1 MPPSHVPEMGLMS
14 TIYNDL
20 LQINKKE
27 NGEICEALD
36 RELRKTQVMNKY
48 LKNQVLVGKGLMT
61 LALIYVAGVI
71 ICGLIIHVCISTP
84 GELSSLCPRRHKD
97 LFS

>member
-1 MPPSHVPEMGLMS
+1 VPLTEVKRQTTVWENTLALKILMS

-48 LKNQVLVGKGLMT
+48 LKN
-61 LALIYVAGVI
+61 
-71 ICGLIIHVCISTP
+71 
-84 GELSSLCPRRHKD
+84 
-97 LFS
+97 